1 MTKDNI
7 VFGLVGLFVGII
19 LTGLI
24 ASYSVNNRHSGVLRM
39 MGIDSSRLMADNI
52 DKNFIE
58 QMIPHHESAIEMA
71 KLAQQKASRP
81 EIKTLAGDI
90 IASQSDEIIRMRYW
104 YERWYGIEVPKQ
116 DTANKMTSMMHN
128 ANDIDKLRGAVDF
141 DKAFLEEMIPH
152 HQMAVMMASMLD
164 NATNRQEMKT
174 LAKDIIAAQS
184 KEIDAMRNWQ
194 TQWGYVTSEQS
205 SNGMMD
211 MTHGS
216 F

>member
-1 MTKDNI
+1 
-7 VFGLVGLFVGII
+7 
-19 LTGLI
+19 
-24 ASYSVNNRHSGVLRM
+24 
-39 MGIDSSRLMADNI
+39 
-52 DKNFIE
+52 
-58 QMIPHHESAIEMA
+58 
-71 KLAQQKASRP
+71 
-81 EIKTLAGDI
+81 
-90 IASQSDEIIRMRYW
+90 MRYW

-116 DTANKMTSMMHN
+116 DTANRMTSMMHN
-128 ANDIDKLRGAVDF
+128 ANGMDKLRGVVDF